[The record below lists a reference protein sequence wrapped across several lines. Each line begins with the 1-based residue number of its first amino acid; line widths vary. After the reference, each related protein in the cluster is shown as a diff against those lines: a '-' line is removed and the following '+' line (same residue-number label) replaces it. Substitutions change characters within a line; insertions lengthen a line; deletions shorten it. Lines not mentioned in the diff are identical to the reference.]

1 MSVNKR
7 KQIILKHKL
16 KTQNKYAGTGNQ
28 TEENVISEVFKCS
41 ANAQVTNPKINTF
54 NTEHKSLEQQVFGNN
69 NIIDEL
75 KQELISLKVEYESE
89 KLKSVE
95 QFREV
100 KNELEEKN
108 RISKVLIKDNY
119 KLINKL
125 KNIESEL
132 KVNYLKSINEKLLK
146 KRWQIFQK
154 RKLLKVIYV

>member
-7 KQIILKHKL
+7 KQIILKNKL

-108 RISKVLIKDNY
+108 RISKVLMKDNY

-132 KVNYLKSINEKLLK
+132 KGNYLNQLMK
-146 KRWQIFQK
+146 KF
-154 RKLLKVIYV
+154 

>member
-7 KQIILKHKL
+7 KQIILKNKL
-16 KTQNKYAGTGNQ
+16 KTQDKYAGTGNQ
-28 TEENVISEVFKCS
+28 TEENVISEVFKCT
-41 ANAQVTNPKINTF
+41 ANDQVSKPKVNTF

-75 KQELISLKVEYESE
+75 QQELISLKVEYESE

-95 QFREV
+95 QLREV

-108 RISKVLIKDNY
+108 KISKVLMKDNY

-132 KVNYLKSINEKLLK
+132 KGNYLKSINEKVLK
-146 KRWQIFQK
+146 KKMAIISKEQTLNF
-154 RKLLKVIYV
+154 LYN